1 MMIRRKL
8 KVAMMMGRMLIMY
21 DDDDKDE
28 RQENIA
34 DSYDVDREENWGC
47 WNKNADNDDDDRD
60 DDRKM
65 TAGIKPRLMTRYI
78 SHNGNNGDE

>member
-34 DSYDVDREENWGC
+34 DSYDVDREEN
-47 WNKNADNDDDDRD
+47 
-60 DDRKM
+60 
-65 TAGIKPRLMTRYI
+65 
-78 SHNGNNGDE
+78 